1 MKDLSLEV
9 IDLSCHVTCEQMVDV
24 FSWSALLT
32 PEQSLANKM
41 NPWRPQTHPLL
52 STCSSWQKR
61 YKRVKSTLQPSWS
74 RFERKYL
81 VSISKLK
88 NKQWTERKINDKIS
102 KLRTARTYII
112 QGISNLSHNKRSVH
126 AIWSYK
132 AKKSTEITLT
142 ASHSLS
148 CSGEYT

>member
-52 STCSSWQKR
+52 STYSSWQKR

-74 RFERKYL
+74 RFKRKYR
-81 VSISKLK
+81 SKLK

-102 KLRTARTYII
+102 KLRTAKTYII
-112 QGISNLSHNKRSVH
+112 QGISNLFHNKRSVH